1 MSEEENT
8 GKGGRE
14 NRSVRKRE
22 HVSKLERTVE

>member
-22 HVSKLERTVE
+22 HVKLIRENS